1 MEAGED
7 VRSRSS
13 GGAGAGARAA
23 IDSAPGLARIAAG
36 AWLRTAL
43 PAT

>member
-13 GGAGAGARAA
+13 GGAAGAGYCLPLDAVE
-23 IDSAPGLARIAAG
+23 IG
-36 AWLRTAL
+36 TL

>member
-13 GGAGAGARAA
+13 GGAGAGYRLPLDAVE
-23 IDSAPGLARIAAG
+23 IG
-36 AWLRTAL
+36 TL